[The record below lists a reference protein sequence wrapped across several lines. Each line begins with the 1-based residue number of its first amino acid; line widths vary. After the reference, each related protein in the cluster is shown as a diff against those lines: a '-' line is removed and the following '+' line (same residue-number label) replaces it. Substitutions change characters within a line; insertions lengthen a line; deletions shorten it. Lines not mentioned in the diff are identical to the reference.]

1 MEIHQKFERRYG
13 SPRVHRE
20 LIARG
25 ETCCENTVARY
36 MRENDIAAKTKKKF
50 KHTTD
55 SNHSLP
61 VAENILDRNFTPAGP
76 DRCYVGD
83 ITYIPTRQGW
93 LYLAIVIDLFSRKV
107 VGWAMSH
114 RIDRLLVID
123 ALKMAIQDRR
133 PPPGLIFHSDR
144 GSQYASADFQK
155 LLVRHGMICSMSRK
169 ANCWDNAVAESF
181 FGSAKTELVHHED
194 FQTRD
199 EARLAIFEYIEVFY
213 NRIRRHSTLGYL
225 SPVDYEELMRT
236 QTIDIERI
244 AS

>member
-1 MEIHQKFERRYG
+1 MIDQKYWVYVSWG
-13 SPRVHRE
+13 ARE
-20 LIARG
+20 ESEG
-25 ETCCENTVARY
+25 E
-36 MRENDIAAKTKKKF
+36 AA
-50 KHTTD
+50 
-55 SNHSLP
+55 
-61 VAENILDRNFTPAGP
+61 V
-76 DRCYVGD
+76 

-107 VGWAMSH
+107 VGWSMSH
-114 RIDRLLVID
+114 RIYQLLVID

-144 GSQYASADFQK
+144 GSQYASDDFQK

-181 FGSAKTELVHHED
+181 FGTVKTELVHHED

-199 EARLAIFEYIEVFY
+199 EARLAIFEYIAAFY

-225 SPVDYEELMRT
+225 SPMNYEELMQS